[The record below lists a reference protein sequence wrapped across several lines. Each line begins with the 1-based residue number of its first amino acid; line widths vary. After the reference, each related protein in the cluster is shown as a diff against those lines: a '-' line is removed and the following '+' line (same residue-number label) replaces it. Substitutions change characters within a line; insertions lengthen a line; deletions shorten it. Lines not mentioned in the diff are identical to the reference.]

1 VLLVDGSLGE
11 GGGQILRT
19 ALGLSLVTGTPF
31 TIERIRAGRKTPG
44 LLRQH
49 LTAVEAATR
58 VGDAEVE
65 GATIGSQ
72 RVVFRPRQVRPGRHA
87 FAVGTAGSATLVLQ
101 TVLPALL
108 TAAEPSTI
116 ELEGGTH
123 NPWAPP
129 FDFLVRTFLPLI
141 GRMGPCVTAELER
154 CGFYPA
160 GGGRFT
166 VRIEPVAALA
176 AIDLPERGEVRSIV
190 ARATVAG
197 LPASIATRELA
208 VVRERLG
215 LERVDARIVE
225 EKRSH
230 GPGNV
235 VTIDVESEHV
245 TEVFTG
251 FGERGV
257 RAEAVADRV
266 AREVARYLHARVPV
280 GEHLADQLL
289 IPLAL
294 AGGGAFT
301 THELSAHARTNVE
314 SVRAFLGRPFEIE
327 PAGTGTVRVAVRGE
341 PPTTCDADG

>member
-1 VLLVDGSLGE
+1 MIVVDGSLGE

-31 TIERIRAGRKTPG
+31 RIERIRAGRQKPG

-49 LTAVEAATR
+49 LTAVEAAR
-58 VGDAEVE
+58 AVGDAEVD
-65 GATIGSQ
+65 GATLGSQ
-72 RVVFRPRQVRPGRHA
+72 RVVFRPRRVRPGRHA

-108 TAAEPSTI
+108 VAPEPSTI

-129 FDFLVRTFLPLI
+129 FDFLARTFLPLV
-141 GRMGPCVTAELER
+141 GRMGPRVTATLER

-160 GGGRFT
+160 GGGRCT
-166 VRIEPVAALA
+166 VRIDPVAALGPLELT
-176 AIDLPERGEVRSIV
+176 DRGKVRSIV

-197 LPASIATRELA
+197 GLATSIATRELA
-208 VVRERLG
+208 VIRTRLG
-215 LERVDARIVE
+215 LDRVDARIVE
-225 EKRSH
+225 EERSF

-235 VTIDVESEHV
+235 VTVDVESEHV

-257 RAEAVADRV
+257 RAEAVAERV
-266 AREVARYLHARVPV
+266 ARDVARYLHAGVPV
-280 GEHLADQLL
+280 AEHLADQLL
-289 IPLAL
+289 IPLAM
-294 AGGGAFT
+294 AGGGSFDT
-301 THELSAHARTNVE
+301 LELSSHATTNLE
-314 SVRAFLGRPFEIE
+314 SVHAFLGCRFDVV
-327 PAGTGTVRVAVRGE
+327 PAGDATVRVALRG
-341 PPTTCDADG
+341 

>member
-1 VLLVDGSLGE
+1 MIVVDGSLGE

-31 TIERIRAGRKTPG
+31 TIEQIRAGRQKPG

-49 LTAVEAATR
+49 LTAVEAAR
-58 VGDAEVE
+58 AVGDAEVE
-65 GATIGSQ
+65 GASLGSQ
-72 RVVFRPRQVRPGRHA
+72 RVVFRPRRVRPGRHA

-108 TAAEPSTI
+108 VAPEPSTI

-129 FDFLVRTFLPLI
+129 FDFLARTFLPLV
-141 GRMGPCVTAELER
+141 GRMGPRVTATLDR

-166 VRIEPVAALA
+166 VRIEPVPALA
-176 AIDLPERGEVRSIV
+176 PLDLIDRGGVRSIV
-190 ARATVAG
+190 ARAPVAG
-197 LPASIATRELA
+197 GLAAKIATRELA
-208 VVRERLG
+208 VLRTRLG
-215 LERVDARIVE
+215 LERIDARVVE
-225 EKRSH
+225 EERSI

-235 VTIDVESEHV
+235 VTVDVESEHV

-257 RAEAVADRV
+257 RAEAVAERV
-266 AREVARYLHARVPV
+266 ARDVARYLHAGVPV
-280 GEHLADQLL
+280 GAHLADQLL

-294 AGGGAFT
+294 AGGGSFAT
-301 THELSAHARTNVE
+301 LELSSHATTNLE
-314 SVRAFLGRPFEIE
+314 SVRAFLGRRFDVE
-327 PAGTGTVRVAVRGE
+327 PVGAGTVRVALRR
-341 PPTTCDADG
+341 

>member
-1 VLLVDGSLGE
+1 VLVVDGAVGE

-31 TIERIRAGRKTPG
+31 TIERIRAGRQKPG

-49 LTAVEAATR
+49 LTAVEAARR
-58 VGDAEVE
+58 VGEAEVE
-65 GATIGSQ
+65 GATLGSQ
-72 RVVFRPRQVRPGRHA
+72 RVVFEPRRVRPGRHT

-108 TAAEPSTI
+108 VASEPSTI
-116 ELEGGTH
+116 DLEGGTH

-129 FDFLVRTFLPLI
+129 FDFLARTFLPLV
-141 GRMGPCVTAELER
+141 GRMGPRVTATLER
-154 CGFYPA
+154 AGFYPA

-166 VRIEPVAALA
+166 VRIEPVPALA
-176 AIDLPERGEVRSIV
+176 PLELTDRGEVRSIV

-197 LPASIATRELA
+197 GLAESIAERELA

-215 LERVDARIVE
+215 LDRVDARVVQE
-225 EKRSH
+225 NDSL

-235 VTIDVESEHV
+235 VTVDVESEHV

-257 RAEAVADRV
+257 RAEAVAERV
-266 AREVARYLHARVPV
+266 ARDVARYLHARVPV

-301 THELSAHARTNVE
+301 TLDLSSHATTNLG
-314 SVRAFLGRPFEIE
+314 SVRAFLDRQFDVE
-327 PAGTGTVRVAVRGE
+327 PAGAGTVRVGLRR
-341 PPTTCDADG
+341 

>member
-1 VLLVDGSLGE
+1 VLVVDGALGE
-11 GGGQILRT
+11 GGGQIVRT
-19 ALGLSLVTGTPF
+19 ALALSLVTGTPF

-49 LTAVEAATR
+49 LTAVEAAAR
-58 VGDAEVE
+58 VGEADVD
-65 GATIGSQ
+65 GATLGSP
-72 RVVFRPRQVRPGRHA
+72 RVAFRPRRVRPGRHA

-108 TAAEPSTI
+108 LASEPSTI

-129 FDFLVRTFLPLI
+129 FDFLSRTFLPLLA
-141 GRMGPCVTAELER
+141 RMGARVTADLER

-166 VRIEPVAALA
+166 VRLEPVTALA
-176 AIDLPERGEVRSIV
+176 PLELLERGTVRSIV

-197 LPASIATRELA
+197 GLPESIAVRELA
-208 VVRERLG
+208 IVRERLG
-215 LERVDARIVE
+215 LERVDARVVE

-235 VTIDVESEHV
+235 VTVDVESEHV

-257 RAEAVADRV
+257 RAESVADRV
-266 AREVARYLHARVPV
+266 AQEVARYLHARVPV
-280 GEHLADQLL
+280 ATHLADQLL

-294 AGGGAFT
+294 AGGG
-301 THELSAHARTNVE
+301 
-314 SVRAFLGRPFEIE
+314 
-327 PAGTGTVRVAVRGE
+327 
-341 PPTTCDADG
+341 

>member
-1 VLLVDGSLGE
+1 MLVVDGALGE

-49 LTAVEAATR
+49 LTAVEAAAR

-65 GATIGSQ
+65 GAALGSV
-72 RVVFRPRQVRPGRHA
+72 RVVFRPRRVRAGHHA

-108 TAAEPSTI
+108 VAAEPSTV

-129 FDFLVRTFLPLI
+129 FDFLARTFLPLV
-141 GRMGPCVTAELER
+141 GRMGPRVTTELER
-154 CGFYPA
+154 PGFYPA

-166 VRIEPVAALA
+166 VRIEPATKLEPLHVL
-176 AIDLPERGEVRSIV
+176 ERGEVRSIV

-197 LPASIATRELA
+197 LPESIAQREL
-208 VVRERLG
+208 VVIRERLG
-215 LERVDARIVE
+215 PERVDARVVD

-235 VTIDVESEHV
+235 VTVDVESEHV

-257 RAEAVADRV
+257 RAEAVAERV
-266 AREVARYLHARVPV
+266 AREVARHLHAGVPV

-294 AGGGAFT
+294 AGGGSFT
-301 THELSAHARTNVE
+301 TLELTQHARTNVE
-314 SVRAFLGRPFEIE
+314 IVHAFLGRRFEVE
-327 PAGTGTVRVAVRGE
+327 AVGNGVVRVSVTG
-341 PPTTCDADG
+341 